1 MIRALAMCAT
11 LSGCSVFA
19 PVQPPA
25 QVVCPAATMAKCDT
39 SDPELGAEL
48 SADGAADLA
57 LFFRSQRNE
66 CAVLNDG
73 KLDCLN
79 PNNKQRKLTK

>member
-1 MIRALAMCAT
+1 MKAPILLALLM
-11 LSGCSVFA
+11 LSACSVFA

-39 SDPELGAEL
+39 SDPEIGAEL

-73 KLDCLN
+73 KLDCLRV
-79 PNNKQRKLTK
+79 KKGK